1 MSDSA
6 KILGVV
12 TLGLACWVVAFA
24 IAARCAHAQAAE
36 LSPPGR
42 PNVGPTLTCVEP
54 TTDAGGNPLGTA
66 KDGKDNSLLA
76 CWAQVGP
83 VTQWLRPTS
92 PAGGGQHF
100 LSEFLPEYV
109 RSWPVQVACVCLNR
123 IGWGAAWNGRA
134 SLCVI
139 PMVAE

>member
-1 MSDSA
+1 MTERALSMFWSTVA
-6 KILGVV
+6 LVAWILILV
-12 TLGLACWVVAFA
+12 
-24 IAARCAHAQAAE
+24 IASGAGAQVSE

-42 PNVGPTLTCVEP
+42 PNVGPTLTCAEP
-54 TTDAGGNPLGTA
+54 TTDAGGTALGTV

-83 VTQWLRPTS
+83 STVWLKPTS
-92 PAGGGQHF
+92 PRGGGQHL
-100 LSEFLPEYV
+100 LSGYLPDYL